1 MHDLSK
7 AREFYRSAL
16 GCSEGRSS
24 TTWIDFNLYGHQ
36 LVCHLNTDMDLQT
49 HSNPVVEHDVP
60 VPHFGVVLNMDEWE
74 ELAQRLKDKN
84 LDFIKTILIA
94 DDKLFLFS
102 DAGFLLTFELQNGN
116 LISLDRILKKQLGS
130 RPVFSEGN
138 MYLFNKNSQLFKFE

>member
-1 MHDLSK
+1 MAFNCLFGWKSSK
-7 AREFYRSAL
+7 NL
-16 GCSEGRSS
+16 QKNIQNSS
-24 TTWIDFNLYGHQ
+24 TNPIFCFLTEKHIFVISDNKL
-36 LVCHLNTDMDLQT
+36 LICLNKVSGRVLWSTNIVKRSKEKDRK
-49 HSNPVVEHDVP
+49 SNY
-60 VPHFGVVLNMDEWE
+60 
-74 ELAQRLKDKN
+74 KN
-84 LDFIKTILIA
+84 LDFIKAILIA